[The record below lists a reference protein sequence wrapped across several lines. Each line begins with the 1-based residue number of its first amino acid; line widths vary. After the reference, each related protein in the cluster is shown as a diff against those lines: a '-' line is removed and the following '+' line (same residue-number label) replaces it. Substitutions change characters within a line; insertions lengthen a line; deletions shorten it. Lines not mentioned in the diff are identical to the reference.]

1 MHYYKFSIGDY
12 AAATRHLSML
22 EHGAYRL
29 LLDLYYTSEQPIP
42 LDMKAAAR
50 KAGARTKDEVQAVE
64 TILREF
70 FTETESGWT
79 HARCDSEIA
88 AFKAKTETNRAVGRL
103 GGRPKKETQTVSD
116 GNQEKTQTVSEN
128 NPQETLTTNQ
138 EPLTINQLKELEP
151 SVLVETGVSTPGPD
165 PDFESE
171 TVVQIDRVPYQKIV
185 DLYHEVLPELRM
197 VVKLSPAR
205 QASIRQRWKH
215 DLPDLD
221 EWRKYFEHVRGSAFL
236 MGKAQAERHWEADF
250 DFLINGTNAIKIVE
264 GKYHG

>member
-1 MHYYKFSIGDY
+1 MGDVMHYYKFSIGDY

-42 LDMKAAAR
+42 LDLKAAAR

-70 FTETESGWT
+70 FTETEGGWS

-116 GNQEKTQTVSEN
+116 GNPEKTQTVSEN

-138 EPLTINQLKELEP
+138 EPLTIIKTPAAATRAEIFAVDSEQKPEPENPAFAKIQGWQPGQEAINAIRMQNVPPEFIAEQLPEFRTYWATQPHAPPYDPKFVK
-151 SVLVETGVSTPGPD
+151 SVLGNWKRSGHSWQPGMAKTD
-165 PDFESE
+165 QQRKASVF
-171 TVVQIDRVPYQKIV
+171 
-185 DLYHEVLPELRM
+185 DL
-197 VVKLSPAR
+197 SR
-205 QASIRQRWKH
+205 QNYASG
-215 DLPDLD
+215 DL
-221 EWRKYFEHVRGSAFL
+221 
-236 MGKAQAERHWEADF
+236 
-250 DFLINGTNAIKIVE
+250 
-264 GKYHG
+264 